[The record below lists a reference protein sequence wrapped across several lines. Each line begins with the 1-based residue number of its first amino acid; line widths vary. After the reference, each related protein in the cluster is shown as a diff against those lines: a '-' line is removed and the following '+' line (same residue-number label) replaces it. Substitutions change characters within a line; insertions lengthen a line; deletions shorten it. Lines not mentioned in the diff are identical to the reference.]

1 MIKMAKLHFRYG
13 AMNSGK
19 STALMQVA
27 HNYEELNYK
36 VLVMKSSLDTK
47 GENYLV
53 SRIGAKRKID
63 HYIYPNSF
71 VPELIKE
78 DLEQGIKCILI
89 DEAQFLKEK
98 QVEEL
103 YIISK
108 EYDIP
113 VICYGLR
120 TNFRSETF
128 EGSKRLIELAD
139 EMEELITICPCGKKA
154 RFNARKVNG
163 SFTRTGNTIEIDG
176 ANETVEYLPLCGD
189 CYIKLVGL
197 SDENVE
203 EINTKKQKQKVK
215 K

>member
-1 MIKMAKLHFRYG
+1 MAKLHFRYG

-27 HNYEELNYK
+27 YNYEELNYK
-36 VLVMKSSLDTK
+36 VIVMKSSLDTK
-47 GENYLV
+47 GDNYLV

-63 HYIYPNSF
+63 HYIYPDSF
-71 VPELIKE
+71 IPDLIKE
-78 DLEQGIKCILI
+78 DLKKEINCILI

-103 YIISK
+103 YVISK

-113 VICYGLR
+113 IICYGLR

-128 EGSKRLIELAD
+128 EGSKRLLELAD

-154 RFNARKVNG
+154 RFNARKANG
-163 SFTRTGNTIEIDG
+163 KFTRTGNTIEIDG
-176 ANETVEYLPLCGD
+176 ANEKVEYLPLCGE

-197 SDENVE
+197 SDESIE
-203 EINTKKQKQKVK
+203 EINIEKTKVK
-215 K
+215 KIK

>member
-1 MIKMAKLHFRYG
+1 MAKLHFRYG

-27 HNYEELNYK
+27 YNYEELNYK
-36 VLVMKSSLDTK
+36 VIVMKSSLDTK

-63 HYIYPNSF
+63 HYIYPNAS
-71 VPELIKE
+71 VKNLIKE
-78 DLEQGIKCILI
+78 DLSKKISCILI
-89 DEAQFLKEK
+89 DEAQFLKAK

-120 TNFRSETF
+120 TDFRSETF
-128 EGSKRLIELAD
+128 EGSKRLLELAD

-154 RFNARKVNG
+154 RFNARKING
-163 SFTRTGNTIEIDG
+163 KYTRIGKTIEIDG
-176 ANETVEYLPLCGD
+176 ADESVEYLPLCGD

-197 SDENVE
+197 TDENME
-203 EINTKKQKQKVK
+203 KMN
-215 K
+215 